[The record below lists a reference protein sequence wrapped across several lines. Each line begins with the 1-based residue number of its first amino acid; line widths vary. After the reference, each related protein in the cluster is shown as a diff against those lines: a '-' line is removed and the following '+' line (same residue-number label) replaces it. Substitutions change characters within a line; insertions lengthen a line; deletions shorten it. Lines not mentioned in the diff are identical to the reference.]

1 MKIFD
6 DQLAISRR
14 KWWCPNEIFSYPSQT
29 TTKPHNNISTHSLL
43 KILWKYFSFVRS
55 NCCTFLYELWI
66 RNDFAPVQNDDDRA
80 SVVAR
85 RSPLPPLLL
94 TTFTKVHQKLR
105 WNCARSY
112 CHKSICTLLMIHTMM
127 HVIITFLRNKRFS
140 LNLVLRRNASKFAIF
155 YVHIWKPV

>member
-1 MKIFD
+1 MCLLQVLLLYEVPRETLLIFCKNLWKIFD
-6 DQLAISRR
+6 YQLAISRR

-29 TTKPHNNISTHSLL
+29 TKPHNNISSTHSLL

-94 TTFTKVHQKLR
+94 TTFTKVHQKLI
-105 WNCARSY
+105 AQG
-112 CHKSICTLLMIHTMM
+112 HI
-127 HVIITFLRNKRFS
+127 VI
-140 LNLVLRRNASKFAIF
+140 NLYAPCWWYYYDACYNNIPQK
-155 YVHIWKPV
+155 